1 MGISLINYLN
11 TVKIRAAC
19 DMIQKGMGSMTD
31 IALRCGF
38 NSSAYFCKV
47 FKQETGLSPRE
58 YKTLHVLSPIE
69 HQK

>member
-1 MGISLINYLN
+1 MGMTLIDYLN

-19 DMIQKGMGSMTD
+19 DMIRQKKYNMTD
-31 IALRCGF
+31 IALGCGF

-58 YKTLHVLSPIE
+58 YKSLHFS
-69 HQK
+69 